1 MNKNKDN
8 TFPIYVWI
16 GIILLIVITA
26 LDIFPA
32 SVPVF
37 YSDNTIFV
45 RAVHV
50 LKKIPN
56 LLILTTPS
64 LISAWMIAY
73 ANDAE
78 TFADTI
84 KKGKDKE
91 EITDDSF
98 KSVTSKRNMIIVGIL
113 CVLSLIFVNAEVLIC
128 LISAILSV
136 IAGIKLSY
144 FLKEYKTL
152 QSDAKRE
159 RENVPACIPIGIVVI
174 FLIEIIHCFI
184 LDRINEGFST
194 IAHMQISTALFAITP
209 LVLAWLTGYADD
221 VKIYI
226 NALKKKQNDGTI
238 ATFKTSTA
246 KRNMII
252 VGIIY
257 IVSEIYT
264 TLIIDLIPFILACIA
279 AVKLSDIFKE
289 YVNLQKILKNS
300 QYEEESEK

>member
-98 KSVTSKRNMIIVGIL
+98 KSVTSKRNMIIAGIL

-159 RENVPACIPIGIVVI
+159 REKRSRLHTDRNRCDFPDRNHTLLY
-174 FLIEIIHCFI
+174 F
-184 LDRINEGFST
+184 DRINEGFST

-226 NALKKKQNDGTI
+226 NALKKN
-238 ATFKTSTA
+238 KTTEQSRHL
-246 KRNMII
+246 KLQQRS
-252 VGIIY
+252 GI
-257 IVSEIYT
+257 
-264 TLIIDLIPFILACIA
+264 
-279 AVKLSDIFKE
+279 
-289 YVNLQKILKNS
+289 
-300 QYEEESEK
+300 

>member
-8 TFPIYVWI
+8 AFPIYVWI

-32 SVPVF
+32 FASVF
-37 YSDNTIFV
+37 YNDNTIFA
-45 RAVHV
+45 RGVHV

-64 LISAWMIAY
+64 LILARMIAY

-84 KKGKDKE
+84 KKVKDKE
-91 EITDDSF
+91 ETTDYAF
-98 KSVTSKRNMIIVGIL
+98 KSVTSKRNMIAVGIL

-136 IAGIKLSY
+136 IAGIKLGY

-152 QSDAKRE
+152 QNDAQRE
-159 RENVPACIPIGIVVI
+159 RKSVPACIPIGIVVI
-174 FLIEIIHCFI
+174 FLIEIIHGFI
-184 LDRINEGFST
+184 LSRINEGFST
-194 IAHMQISTALFAITP
+194 IAHMQISTALFAVTP
-209 LVLAWLTGYADD
+209 LVLAWLIGYADD

-238 ATFKTSTA
+238 TAFKTSTA

-264 TLIIDLIPFILACIA
+264 TLIIDLIPFILSVIA
-279 AVKLSDIFKE
+279 AVKFSDIFKE
-289 YVNLQKILKNS
+289 YVNLQKTLKNP
-300 QYEEESEK
+300 QHEEESEK